1 MHTAPA
7 PAPRTTLVWGGA
19 GVVVATLTPLLLE
32 IVFLFPSALSSMLF
46 PVLTTLGNFSVCVL
60 VVAFAIL
67 GFGLR
72 GEPGIAGNSKAGRAA
87 LVTYAVLGVVTSAFL
102 AVPAPTPVG
111 LAGGVWVVVIWALAI
126 LRVGALIV
134 ATAIVFRAGVVQGVA
149 RWGLPAVAFAAVTSV
164 LAEVLPLPAAQV
176 ASVWSQFAVP
186 VALLL
191 TGALYLV
198 QGARTSRAAREP
210 VPEA

>member
-1 MHTAPA
+1 MNTATA

-19 GVVVATLTPLLLE
+19 GVGVATLTPPLLE
-32 IVFLFPSALSSMLF
+32 VVFLFPSALSSVLF
-46 PVLTTLGNFSVCVL
+46 PVLTTLGNVSACVL

-72 GEPGIAGNSKAGRAA
+72 GEPGIAGDSKAGRTA

-102 AVPAPTPVG
+102 ALPPPTAIG
-111 LAGGVWVVVIWALAI
+111 LPSVWVVVIWALAI

-134 ATAIVFRAGVVQGVA
+134 ATAIVFRAGVVHGVA
-149 RWGLPAVAFAAVTSV
+149 RWGLPVVAFAAVTSV
-164 LAEVLPLPAAQV
+164 LAQVIPLDAAEVT
-176 ASVWSQFAVP
+176 SVWSQISVP

-198 QGARTSRAAREP
+198 QGARTSRAALEA